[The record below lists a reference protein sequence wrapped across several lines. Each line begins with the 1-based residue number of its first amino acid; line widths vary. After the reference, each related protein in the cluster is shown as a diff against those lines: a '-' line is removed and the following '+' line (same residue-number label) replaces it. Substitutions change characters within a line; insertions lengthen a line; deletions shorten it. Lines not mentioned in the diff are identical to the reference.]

1 MKCKNQEQL
10 PFFKNYLE
18 ENNLTL
24 LDTEGG
30 GGISIKKTEFVIV
43 DLISGAN
50 KNSCV
55 FLEGNNYYIVV
66 GFEGFGSGGA

>member
-1 MKCKNQEQL
+1 M
-10 PFFKNYLE
+10 
-18 ENNLTL
+18 TL

-66 GFEGFGSGGA
+66 GFEGLGSGGT